1 LGHHLETARKL
12 RRQGHRL
19 TPQRLA
25 VLEVIEAGPG
35 HMTANE
41 VLERLRPQYPTL
53 TVPTVYRNLQWLKRV
68 GLVAETDLGGD
79 CRVYEYIADHHHH
92 HLVCTHCHRVIDLP
106 STFLDPV
113 LQAMREEYG
122 FVPSM
127 KHVAL
132 FGLCPDCQHREE
144 QERSSRD

>member
-1 LGHHLETARKL
+1 METARNL
-12 RRQGHRL
+12 RQQGHRL

-25 VLEVIEAGPG
+25 VLEAIKAGPG

-41 VLERLRPQYPTL
+41 VLERLRAQYPTL
-53 TVPTVYRNLQWLKRV
+53 SIPTIYRNLQWLKEV
-68 GLVAETDLGGD
+68 ELVAETDLGGG
-79 CRVYEYIADHHHH
+79 CHVYEYIADDQHH
-92 HLVCTHCHRVIDLP
+92 HLVCTRCQRVTDLP

-113 LQAMREEYG
+113 LKAMHDEYG

-132 FGLCPDCQHREE
+132 FGLCPDCQRCEDEE
-144 QERSSRD
+144 RNPGD